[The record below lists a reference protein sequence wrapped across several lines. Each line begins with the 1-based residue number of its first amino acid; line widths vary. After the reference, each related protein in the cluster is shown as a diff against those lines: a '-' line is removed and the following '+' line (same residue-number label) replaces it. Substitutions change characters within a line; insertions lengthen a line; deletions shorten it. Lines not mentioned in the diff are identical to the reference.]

1 MKLDSLQ
8 SLVHTVTFQ
17 SRWPTARW
25 QAIGLSWLLAADTG
39 TQRMKH
45 SSTLELDLTHM
56 TPFVAA
62 SMLRWVYTDS
72 VVLPSEQSAI
82 IELLGASNMYHLT
95 HLKEK

>member
-1 MKLDSLQ
+1 MAGHRF
-8 SLVHTVTFQ
+8 V
-17 SRWPTARW
+17 
-25 QAIGLSWLLAADTG
+25 LAARSRHWNPKDETL
-39 TQRMKH
+39 

>member
-1 MKLDSLQ
+1 MAGHRF
-8 SLVHTVTFQ
+8 V
-17 SRWPTARW
+17 
-25 QAIGLSWLLAADTG
+25 LAACSRQWNPKDETL
-39 TQRMKH
+39 

>member
-1 MKLDSLQ
+1 MLADRKMAGHRF
-8 SLVHTVTFQ
+8 V
-17 SRWPTARW
+17 
-25 QAIGLSWLLAADTG
+25 LAARSRHWNPKDETL
-39 TQRMKH
+39 
-45 SSTLELDLTHM
+45 SSTLELDFTHM

-82 IELLGASNMYHLT
+82 IELLGASNLYHLT